1 MEKADEFINR
11 MRSRFLDAINN
22 HLMHLQ
28 KAQLEEFYET
38 REALIDMLVTEAEF
52 LQKKRDSILAEIN
65 AFLTGS
71 A

>member
-38 REALIDMLVTEAEF
+38 REALIDMLVAEAEF

>member
-1 MEKADEFINR
+1 MEKANEFVNR

-38 REALIDMLVTEAEF
+38 REALIDMLVAEADF